1 MKFTIQREVLLKP
14 LQQVA
19 SVVEKRQTLP
29 ILANVLLNVQGDVL
43 SLTGTDLEVELVGHA
58 SVLSADADGQ
68 ITVPAKKLLD
78 ICKALPDSSE
88 ISFEQEESRVVVKSG
103 RNRFTLSS
111 LDAAEFPAVETDGS
125 MRAIHVS
132 QGALRRLIDSTSFS
146 MAQQDVRYYL
156 NGMLFEITPSYLRA
170 VATDGH
176 RLAVATSS
184 LVTGFE
190 GETQSILPRKGV
202 MELVRLLDNS
212 DEAIELYLS
221 ETHIRMSS
229 AEYTFTSKLVDGKF
243 PDYNRVLPK
252 GGTNVVVGDRES
264 LRSVFSR
271 AAILSNEKYRGVR
284 VSVRDGLMTVV
295 ANNPEQE
302 EAEIVEEVNFE
313 GDFIEI
319 GFNVNYVLDVL
330 GVLTG
335 DEARLIMADS
345 TSSVLIQAG
354 ASTDA
359 QYVVMPMRL

>member
-1 MKFTIQREVLLKP
+1 MKFTIQREALLKP

-29 ILANVLLNVQGDVL
+29 ILANVLLRLEGSIL

-58 SVLSADADGQ
+58 TIVSSSSEGQ

-78 ICKALPDSSE
+78 ICKSLPDSSE
-88 ISFEQEESRVVVKSG
+88 ITFERDDTRVLVRSSRNK
-103 RNRFTLSS
+103 FTLST
-111 LDAAEFPAVETDGS
+111 LDASEFPAVETDGS
-125 MRAIHVS
+125 MRAISVS
-132 QGALRRLIDSTSFS
+132 QKVLRGLIESTSFS

-156 NGMLFEITPSYLRA
+156 NGLLFEITPSYLRTA
-170 VATDGH
+170 ATDGH
-176 RLAVATSS
+176 RLAVASS
-184 LVTGFE
+184 NMVTGFE
-190 GETQSILPRKGV
+190 SDTQSILPRKGV
-202 MELVRLLDNS
+202 MELVRLLDQSEDAVELFLS
-212 DEAIELYLS
+212 D
-221 ETHIRMSS
+221 THIRMSS
-229 AEYTFTSKLVDGKF
+229 AEFTFTSKLVDGKF
-243 PDYNRVLPK
+243 PDYRRVLPK

-284 VSVRDGLMTVV
+284 VSVKDNTMTVV

-302 EAEIVEEVNFE
+302 EAEIIEEVQFQ

-330 GVLTG
+330 GVLDG

-354 ASTDA
+354 DSDSA

>member
-1 MKFTIQREVLLKP
+1 MKFTVQRDALLKP

-29 ILANVLLNVQGDVL
+29 ILANVLLSAEGNSL
-43 SLTGTDLEVELVGHA
+43 SLTGTDLEVEMSGRVQIESCEAAG
-58 SVLSADADGQ
+58 SV
-68 ITVPAKKLLD
+68 TVPAKKLLD
-78 ICKALPDSSE
+78 ICKALPDDQPIHFAE
-88 ISFEQEESRVVVKSG
+88 DDAKVVVRCG
-103 RNRFTLSS
+103 RSRFTLSTLPAS
-111 LDAAEFPAVETDGS
+111 EFPKVEAGEDGS
-125 MRAIHVS
+125 KLVIAQSV
-132 QGALRRLIDSTSFS
+132 LRRLIDATAFS

-156 NGMLFEITPSYLRA
+156 NGMLFELTPTFIRT

-176 RLAVATSS
+176 RLAVATEPMS
-184 LVTGFE
+184 TGMSE
-190 GETQSILPRKGV
+190 ESQCILPRKGV
-202 MELVRLLDNS
+202 MELVRLVDHS
-212 DEAIELYLS
+212 DDTVELYLS
-221 ETHIRMSS
+221 ASHIHMVSDQYS
-229 AEYTFTSKLVDGKF
+229 FISKLVDGKF

-252 GGTNVVVGDRES
+252 GGTNIVLGNRES

-284 VSVRDGLMTVV
+284 VSVKDNLMTVV

-302 EAEIVEEVNFE
+302 EAEVQEEVNFD

-330 GVLTG
+330 AVLG
-335 DEARLIMADS
+335 SDEAKLIMADS

-354 ASTDA
+354 DSTDA